1 MVACVEEV
9 AYKMG
14 FMGAAQV
21 REAADK
27 MKGNAYGQYLASM
40 LEEESGVDGR

>member
-14 FMGAAQV
+14 FIDADQLRAAT
-21 REAADK
+21 RGLESTD
-27 MKGNAYGQYLASM
+27 YGRYLLRL
-40 LEEESGVDGR
+40 LEEEDASS